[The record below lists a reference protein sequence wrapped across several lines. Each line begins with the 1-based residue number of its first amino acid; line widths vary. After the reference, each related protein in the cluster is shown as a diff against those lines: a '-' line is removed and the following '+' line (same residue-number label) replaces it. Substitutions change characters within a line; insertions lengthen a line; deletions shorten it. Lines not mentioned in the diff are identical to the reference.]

1 MSFQLPEE
9 ETGRRRRGEEE
20 RRRKRERE
28 RERRVFIFYTGW
40 DPLCGRLRG
49 HPACRIE
56 FRRPVH
62 DRYFDMPEKLV

>member
-28 RERRVFIFYTGW
+28 RDGSSYFIRDGILYAVDYGGTQRV
-40 DPLCGRLRG
+40 
-49 HPACRIE
+49 E
-56 FRRPVH
+56 
-62 DRYFDMPEKLV
+62 